1 MTEIFCTRCGTRM
14 PDGASVY
21 PSCHN
26 PIQPYGTDAPQ
37 QTARTAPHTAY
48 QNRYGQAPVA
58 PGNGNN
64 GNNGNKTLL
73 IVVIVALIAVMVLLA
88 VLVLQRC
95 TGRENTPAVPA
106 VMVATADK
114 ANKPDTVV
122 KEVVVVEEKT
132 ADETAEHV
140 SAPLQSGT
148 IQAYDGFLNIR
159 SRPNARSRIVD
170 VYYNGNTIYY
180 RRNGGSSWVKVYDS
194 TGTRMIGYA
203 NRNYIY

>member
-1 MTEIFCTRCGTRM
+1 MAEIFCTRCGTRV
-14 PDGASVY
+14 PDGVPEC

-26 PIQPYGTDAPQ
+26 PIQHYGTGGPQ
-37 QTARTAPHTAY
+37 QAANPAPHAAY
-48 QNRYGQAPVA
+48 QNRYGQTPVP
-58 PGNGNN
+58 PGNGNH
-64 GNNGNKTLL
+64 GNKNLL
-73 IVVIVALIAVMVLLA
+73 IIIIVALIAVTILLA

-95 TGRENTPAVPA
+95 SGSENPPAVPA
-106 VMVATADK
+106 DTSATAAK

-122 KEVVVVEEKT
+122 KEVVVVK
-132 ADETAEHV
+132 ETAERV
-140 SAPLQSGT
+140 EVPTAPLQSGT

-159 SRPNARSRIVD
+159 SRPSARSRIVD

-203 NRNYIY
+203 NSNYIY